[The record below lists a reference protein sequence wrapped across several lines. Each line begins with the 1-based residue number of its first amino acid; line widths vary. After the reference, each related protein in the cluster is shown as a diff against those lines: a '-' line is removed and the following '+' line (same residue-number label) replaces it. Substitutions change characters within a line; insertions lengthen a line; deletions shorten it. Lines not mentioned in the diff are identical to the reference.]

1 MWLLG
6 TVASIIRRTATPIK
20 RVARVESCVVV
31 VVVCMVCGG
40 VYGMWFLGTVASI
53 IRRTA
58 TPIERVAR
66 VESCVVVVVC
76 FVDLFATVV
85 LKTAPPVVR
94 SMWRVVCRDGRSF
107 VVLGDPLGDLLGHSW
122 RPLEPSWGP
131 PGALLGPSW
140 GLLGASLGPPWAL
153 LEANGQKRG
162 WT

>member
-1 MWLLG
+1 MWL
-6 TVASIIRRTATPIK
+6 
-20 RVARVESCVVV
+20 
-31 VVVCMVCGG
+31 
-40 VYGMWFLGTVASI
+40 LGTVASI

-94 SMWRVVCRDGRSF
+94 SMWRVVCRPGRSF

-162 WT
+162 WP

>member
-1 MWLLG
+1 MWL
-6 TVASIIRRTATPIK
+6 
-20 RVARVESCVVV
+20 
-31 VVVCMVCGG
+31 
-40 VYGMWFLGTVASI
+40 LGTVASI

-94 SMWRVVCRDGRSF
+94 SMWRVVCRAGRSF

-122 RPLEPSWGP
+122 RPLGALLGPSWGP
-131 PGALLGPSW
+131 LGALLGPSW
-140 GLLGASLGPPWAL
+140 GLLGALLGLSSA
-153 LEANGQKRG
+153 
-162 WT
+162 

>member
-1 MWLLG
+1 MTLYG
-6 TVASIIRRTATPIK
+6 ASCE
-20 RVARVESCVVV
+20 VF
-31 VVVCMVCGG
+31 G
-40 VYGMWFLGTVASI
+40 VFGMWFLGTVAPI

-58 TPIERVAR
+58 TPIERVTC
-66 VESCVVVVVC
+66 VESCVVVVVVS

-107 VVLGDPLGDLLGHSW
+107 VVLGDPLGDLLGHYW

-140 GLLGASLGPPWAL
+140 GLLGASFGPP
-153 LEANGQKRG
+153 
-162 WT
+162 

>member
-1 MWLLG
+1 MTLYG
-6 TVASIIRRTATPIK
+6 ASCA
-20 RVARVESCVVV
+20 VF
-31 VVVCMVCGG
+31 G
-40 VYGMWFLGTVASI
+40 VFGMWFLGTVAPI

-94 SMWRVVCRDGRSF
+94 SMWRVVCRAGRSF

-140 GLLGASLGPPWAL
+140 GPLGALLGPPWGL
-153 LEANGQKRG
+153 LGPSWKPMAKKEGGLN
-162 WT
+162 